1 MRKKLSTS
9 FKSKLLLL
17 FLLISAVP
25 LIVAV
30 SLNAMNMISDARKNI
45 ESEGTLRNR
54 LAQEKISE
62 LYEKNVDV
70 LRVLA
75 ASPVIKQYITSPP
88 KQNDTKAEDLLID
101 ANNIFND
108 GNHIVVTNKQGQQ
121 LLRTD
126 GLKLVNVFQRWYFME
141 AMSGK
146 ESMSGVIT
154 SMASGRAICVV
165 EVPILDN
172 DEKIIGMIQR
182 NYDLLGLQMFVN
194 SLASKHT
201 RVVILDREG
210 KLLAHSSRQVA
221 TEADRI
227 DESNYE
233 FVQRAL
239 EGESGYLNAVIEG
252 EECFVSYSQNKLT
265 GWAIIT
271 IQPGAYTQEKIYNGA
286 FMAGACGFALLL
298 VICFAAYFLADKIAQ
313 PIIDLSKTV
322 LSVADRAPKNNLIA
336 LAGDELKQMATAFN
350 HIQLS
355 ATALKKASEL
365 DPLTQLYNKKSMEN
379 FCRETLLALDE
390 EISMALYII
399 DLDHFKQA
407 NDTKG
412 HKFGDLILQEF
423 AKQLKEIFPQESLIG
438 RFGGDEFV
446 AFIPTVPNKDFI
458 SYTAIKVLEMAR
470 NLKIN
475 DASAEITASVGIS
488 VAPQDGIEYADLFE
502 IADKSLYEVKRKGR
516 DGYCLDTS
524 TVIYN

>member
-30 SLNAMNMISDARKNI
+30 SLNAMNMISDAKKNI

-88 KQNDTKAEDLLID
+88 KKNDTKAEDLLIE

-108 GNHIVVTNKQGQQ
+108 GNHIVITNKQGQQ

-146 ESMSGVIT
+146 ESVSGVIT

-165 EVPILDN
+165 EVPILND

-194 SLASKHT
+194 SLASDHT

-221 TEADRI
+221 TESDRI
-227 DESNYE
+227 DESNYD

-239 EGESGYLNAVIEG
+239 AGESGYLNADIEG

-286 FMAGACGFALLL
+286 LMAGACGFGLLL
-298 VICFAAYFLADKIAQ
+298 IICVAAYFLADKIAQ
-313 PIIDLSKTV
+313 PIVELSKTV
-322 LSVADRAPKNNLIA
+322 LSVASKAPKKNLIA

-355 ATALKKASEL
+355 ANALKKAAEL

-390 EISMALYII
+390 DIFMTLYII
-399 DLDHFKQA
+399 DLDHFKNA

-412 HKFGDLILQEF
+412 HQFGDLILQEF
-423 AKQLKEIFPQESLIG
+423 AKKLREIFPQESLIG

-446 AFIPTVPNKDFI
+446 AFIPTIPNQEFVI
-458 SYTAIKVLEMAR
+458 YTAAKILETAR

-475 DASAEITASVGIS
+475 DAPAEITASVGIAT
-488 VAPQDGIEYADLFE
+488 APQDGMDYETLFE
-502 IADKSLYEVKRKGR
+502 FADKSLYEVKRKGR
-516 DGYCLDTS
+516 DGYCFDKIN
-524 TVIYN
+524 VFHE